1 MHPGKII
8 LIVTWAYGLA
18 SFFIAPEST
27 IAAIG
32 RVIFWGMAAIHVVE
46 CLVFL
51 PALRRA
57 EGSLGSHFAQVFA
70 FGFLHLQEVGA
81 IGGSKDPDA

>member
-1 MHPGKII
+1 MHPGKIV
-8 LIVTWAYGLA
+8 LIVTWAYGLG
-18 SFFIAPEST
+18 SFFIAPDST
-27 IAAIG
+27 AAAVG

-57 EGSLGSHFAQVFA
+57 GGSLASHAAQVFA
-70 FGFLHLQEVGA
+70 FGFLHLREIGA
-81 IGGSKDPDA
+81 IGGSGEPKP